1 MKAFLVERPGVTR
14 LVEIEPPGIREDEV
28 LLRVRAATICHS
40 DQQILRGIRTEKL
53 TFPLIPGHEFAGT
66 VVTAGSYVHHLRPGD
81 PVACEGMAWCGR
93 CPACRD
99 GATGLCANY
108 DEMGCTRPGGFA
120 ELVAVPARCCHPA
133 AGIPFESLA
142 AAEPAA
148 NALAAVDAAAIEPG
162 DTLVVIGV
170 GPIALL
176 AIQIAKAR
184 FPAAIIAVG
193 TRDERLVRAAELG
206 ATACVNA
213 RSVDAAAEI
222 MRITRG
228 SGARKIIQCGPTREA
243 FELAVAVAAFDAT
256 VAIEGTPDAPGNLGV
271 PLGTFVARHLTLAGV
286 TGYTTG
292 GYRRAVEMIRQGA
305 IDPSRIVTHRFPLEK
320 IEDAFALLESRS
332 EGVLKVAI
340 LP

>member
-1 MKAFLVERPGVTR
+1 VKAFLVDRPGAQQV
-14 LVEIEPPGIREDEV
+14 VEIDPPSIREDEA
-28 LLRVRAATICHS
+28 LLRVKAATICHS
-40 DQQILRGIRTEKL
+40 DQQILRGQRREKL
-53 TFPLIPGHEFAGT
+53 VFPLVPGHEFAGT
-66 VVTAGSYVHHLRPGD
+66 VEAVGSYVRHLQPGD
-81 PVACEGMAWCGR
+81 AVACEGMAWCGW

-99 GATGLCANY
+99 GRTGLCANY

-133 AGIPFESLA
+133 PGVPFESLA

-148 NALAAVDAAAIEPG
+148 NALAAVEASGVEPG

-176 AIQIAKAR
+176 AMQIARHR

-193 TRDERLVRAAELG
+193 TREERLARAAELG
-206 ATACVNA
+206 ATSCVNA
-213 RSVDAAAEI
+213 RTTDPAAEI

-228 SGARKIIQCGPTREA
+228 QGARRIIQCGPTREA
-243 FELAVAVAAFDAT
+243 FELAVAVAGFDAT
-256 VAIEGTPDAPGNLGV
+256 VAIEAAPDAPGTLGA
-271 PLGTFVARHLTLAGV
+271 PLGNFVARHLTLAGV

-292 GYRRAVEMIRQGA
+292 GYRRVVEMIRQGA
-305 IDPSRIVTHRFPLEK
+305 IDPSRVITHRFPLER
-320 IEDAFALLESRS
+320 IGEAFALLESRG
-332 EGVLKVAI
+332 EGVLKVAV

>member
-1 MKAFLVERPGVTR
+1 MKAFLVEQPGVER
-14 LVEIEPPGIREDEV
+14 LVEIEPPRIREDEV

-40 DQQILRGIRTEKL
+40 DLQILRGRRTEKL
-53 TFPLIPGHEFAGT
+53 VFPLVPGHEFAGT
-66 VVTAGSYVHHLRPGD
+66 VAATGSYVRHLKPGE

-99 GATGLCANY
+99 GRTGLCANY

-120 ELVAVPARCCHPA
+120 EMVAVPARCCHPA
-133 AGIPFESLA
+133 AGVPFESLA

-148 NALAAVDAAAIEPG
+148 NALAAVDASGVEPG

-176 AIQIAKAR
+176 AIQIARAR
-184 FPAAIIAVG
+184 LPAAIIAVG
-193 TRDERLVRAAELG
+193 TREERLARAAELG

-213 RSVDAAAEI
+213 RTTDAAAEV

-228 SGARKIIQCGPTREA
+228 DGARRIIQCGPTREA
-243 FELAVAVAAFDAT
+243 FALAVAVAGFDAT
-256 VAIEGTPDAPGNLGV
+256 VAIEGTPDEPGNLSV

-286 TGYTTG
+286 TGYTSG
-292 GYRRAVEMIRQGA
+292 GYRRVVEMIRQGA
-305 IDPSRIVTHRFPLEK
+305 IDPSRVVTHRFPLER
-320 IEDAFALLESRS
+320 IADAFALVESRR